1 MIDCGHKKSCPLVIC
16 KNTATVFNEIMGVYI
31 CNEKANKGRNGQE
44 HTDFKGLINRHA
56 CSLGHAIS

>member
-1 MIDCGHKKSCPLVIC
+1 MKLWGYTFAMRRPIR
-16 KNTATVFNEIMGVYI
+16 E
-31 CNEKANKGRNGQE
+31 RNGQE